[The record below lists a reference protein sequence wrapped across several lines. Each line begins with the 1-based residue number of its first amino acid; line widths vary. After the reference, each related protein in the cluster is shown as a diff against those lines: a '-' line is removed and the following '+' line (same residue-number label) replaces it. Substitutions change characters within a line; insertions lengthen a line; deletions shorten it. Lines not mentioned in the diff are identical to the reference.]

1 MRIGLLVRT
10 LEDLENWELRIIE
23 GIRKDSNLEL
33 FLLIEEDECIVSNT
47 KSKFPQNKKLGTTKK
62 SWGELIIYLQL
73 FIERKFFFKKNNT
86 QNKQSVLDFL
96 NTCKTIHLE
105 VLDENGMGCFKTSDI
120 KQIEEYKL
128 DLLLNLGFQNI
139 NVDITKVASHGVWS
153 LMHSE
158 DLLNHKEYIGLY
170 ELLNMAPAI
179 EVRLQ
184 QTKASSK
191 GILIIDR
198 AFFSPHWSLTKTTDE
213 ILEGSVS
220 LILKNIRLLSNGISM
235 TGKALGS
242 SNSKGSSL
250 RLKEVI
256 KYCFSFYFAIAKK
269 VYKTVNSTLFGANY
283 QCWNLFLASGD
294 FLNTELTGLKPAK
307 PPKDEFW
314 ADPFLFQYNNENYV
328 FFETFC
334 YKTKKGKLSCGI
346 IEQDKITN
354 VADILDLE
362 YHLSYPF
369 VFEEDGEIFLMP
381 ETMDN
386 KRLEIYRC
394 THFPTKWELY
404 STAFEGE
411 LVADA
416 SFYNDK
422 EGQKWLFINKKA
434 IRTVPLN
441 SELFIYQVD
450 SAKLNT
456 LIPHA
461 QNPVIIDSRKGRN
474 GGAIF
479 SYNNEIYR
487 PSQRNE
493 GSVYGRALNINKI
506 KELTIHS
513 YKEENTRIIEPDFQ
527 EGLISIHH
535 LHQIK
540 DQFVFD
546 AAFKK

>member
-1 MRIGLLVRT
+1 MRIGLLVRE

-33 FLLIEEDECIVSNT
+33 FLLIEEDVGLLSIT
-47 KSKFPQNKKLGTTKK
+47 KSKLPQNKKLGTTKK
-62 SWGELIIYLQL
+62 SWGELILNLQL
-73 FIERKFFFKKNNT
+73 FIERKFFFKKINT
-86 QNKQSVLDFL
+86 QNKQTVLDFL
-96 NTCKTIHLE
+96 NTCKTIYLE

-139 NVDITKVASHGVWS
+139 NVDITKVASHGIWS
-153 LMHSE
+153 LIHSE

-191 GILIIDR
+191 GIFIIDR

-269 VYKTVNSTLFGANY
+269 VYKTVNSTLFGVNY

-307 PPKDEFW
+307 PPKNEFW

-346 IEQDKITN
+346 IEQDNITD

-434 IRTVPLN
+434 IRNVPLN

-493 GSVYGRALNINKI
+493 GSVYGKALNINKI

-513 YKEENTRIIEPDFQ
+513 YKEENTRIVEPNFH